1 MKVKTDPMF
10 LVFANHNTKNDPHV
24 FNNDSFKGNSKQSYW
39 ELKRKETITTTYEV
53 IDAVET
59 PVIKE
64 IQ

>member
-39 ELKRKETITTTYEV
+39 ELKRKETITTT
-53 IDAVET
+53 
-59 PVIKE
+59 
-64 IQ
+64 

>member
-10 LVFANHNTKNDPHV
+10 LVFAKNAPHV

-39 ELKRKETITTTYEV
+39 ELKRKETTTTYEV